1 MTVQDLIRH
10 SFKWEKIDRSGSRV
24 VISNLVNVKESL
36 QSEYTCTIELDS
48 SSTSI
53 TIKLRFLQ
61 GIYGFIVL

>member
-10 SFKWEKIDRSGSRV
+10 SLKWEKIDRSGSRV

-36 QSEYTCTIELDS
+36 QSEYTIELDS